1 MVFVNIVNR
10 LNNYGLI
17 VLIEIAKEQ
26 LFSLFTISA
35 GTVDHTTQYIHFRGK
50 KQTAKVL
57 KIFFEKNQSPE
68 NLYTL
73 NIIN

>member
-10 LNNYGLI
+10 LNNYSLI

-35 GTVDHTTQYIHFRGK
+35 GTVDHTTQYFHFRGK
-50 KQTAKVL
+50 KQTAKFL
-57 KIFFEKNQSPE
+57 KIF
-68 NLYTL
+68 
-73 NIIN
+73 

>member
-1 MVFVNIVNR
+1 MAFVNIVNR
-10 LNNYGLI
+10 LNNYSLN

-35 GTVDHTTQYIHFRGK
+35 GTVDHTTQYFHFRGK
-50 KQTAKVL
+50 KQTAKVFENFL
-57 KIFFEKNQSPE
+57 KKNQSPE